1 MKYACGEYMIM
12 IALSLSRSGACNP

>member
-1 MKYACGEYMIM
+1 MKYACSEYM

>member
-1 MKYACGEYMIM
+1 MKYACGEYM